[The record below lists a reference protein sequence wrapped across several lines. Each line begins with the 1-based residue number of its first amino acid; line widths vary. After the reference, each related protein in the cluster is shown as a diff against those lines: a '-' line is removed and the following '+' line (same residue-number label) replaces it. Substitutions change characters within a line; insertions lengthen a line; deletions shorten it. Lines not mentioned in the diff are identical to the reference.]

1 MTPSK
6 LNEKELN
13 QADRKKIMSA
23 LFQDFVIQHGQTAL
37 VMLGRMPGTDGQL
50 MTDPDPE
57 AAKTLIDQLEMLR
70 DKTRGNLIP
79 RTRLVGQKYCR
90 TPERFRQN
98 NGIHGGGRIS
108 GAYQGLMRMSRNA
121 DCMLKCW
128 FQI

>member
-70 DKTRGNLIP
+70 DKTRGNLLPEERDLLDRSIAV
-79 RTRLVGQKYCR
+79 LQKDFAK
-90 TPERFRQN
+90 TMESMTEAGSQEHIK
-98 NGIHGGGRIS
+98 G
-108 GAYQGLMRMSRNA
+108 
-121 DCMLKCW
+121 
-128 FQI
+128 